1 VFRQNLV
8 VDENLIVAKFDFIVW
23 KSDDAFD
30 KIYLIR
36 NAAVVFNLCKVIGIS
51 RIFEN
56 DNIAALNLALRQKR
70 NRLAARRENKF
81 INQQIITD

>member
-1 VFRQNLV
+1 MFRQNLV

-23 KSDDAFD
+23 KSDDALH
-30 KIYLIR
+30 KIYLIW
-36 NAAVVFNLCKVIGIS
+36 NAALVFYLCFIVGLA

-70 NRLAARRENKF
+70 NWFAAGRENKF
-81 INQQIITD
+81 INQQIIAD